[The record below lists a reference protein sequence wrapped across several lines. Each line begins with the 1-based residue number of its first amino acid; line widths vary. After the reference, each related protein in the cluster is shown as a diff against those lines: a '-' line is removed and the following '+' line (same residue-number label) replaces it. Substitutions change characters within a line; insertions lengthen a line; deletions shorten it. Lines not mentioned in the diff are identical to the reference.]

1 MFTVTYSK
9 WNIYMLFAGSESD
22 VSLSEIPNQETTSVM
37 SFRTN
42 NTASTQGA
50 SAGGGTGMA
59 TYMNGAGGGGHVML
73 SHQVYTNAQQAP
85 PVGVASQQPPPPQQF
100 GTKVEMVYGLLSMLG
115 TTNKDDMS
123 RTLLAMSCSQ
133 DSCIAM
139 RQSGQHSNKPSQH
152 IE

>member
-1 MFTVTYSK
+1 MR
-9 WNIYMLFAGSESD
+9 FAESESD

-50 SAGGGTGMA
+50 SAGGGGTGMA
-59 TYMNGAGGGGHVML
+59 AYMNGAGGGGHMML
-73 SHQVYTNAQQAP
+73 SHQVYINAQQAP

-115 TTNKDDMS
+115 TNNKDDMS
-123 RTLLAMSCSQ
+123 RTLLAMSGSQ

-139 RQSGQHSNKPSQH
+139 RQSGQCSSSSSKLSRH
-152 IE
+152 IK